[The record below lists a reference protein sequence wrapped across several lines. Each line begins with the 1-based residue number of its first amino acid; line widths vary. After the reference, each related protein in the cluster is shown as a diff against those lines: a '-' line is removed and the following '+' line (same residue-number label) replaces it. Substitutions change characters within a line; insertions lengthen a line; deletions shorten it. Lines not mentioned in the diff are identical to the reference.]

1 MDIEIVKLIVQVIAT
16 LGMGTVI
23 GGIVSRKI
31 AKSENQRDKKADEM
45 VKQQKDREELLGNLA
60 VGLKCLLRSN
70 IFDICDKANKHK
82 KMSLRDRQQLDEAY
96 DCYRSLHGNSYCQE
110 VYERTIKECAV
121 IDGLDNITD

>member
-1 MDIEIVKLIVQVIAT
+1 MDWGEQMDIEIIKLIVQVIAT

-31 AKSENQRDKKADEM
+31 AKSENQRDKKAEEM
-45 VKQQKDREELLGNLA
+45 VKQQKDREEMLGNLA

-70 IFDICDKANKHK
+70 IFEICDKANKHK

-96 DCYRSLHGNSYCQE
+96 DCY
-110 VYERTIKECAV
+110 
-121 IDGLDNITD
+121 